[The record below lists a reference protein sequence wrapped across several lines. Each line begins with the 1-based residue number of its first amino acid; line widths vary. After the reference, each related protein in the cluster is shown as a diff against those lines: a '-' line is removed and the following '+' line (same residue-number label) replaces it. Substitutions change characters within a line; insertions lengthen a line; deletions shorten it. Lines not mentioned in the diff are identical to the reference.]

1 MSGHSK
7 WSTIKRKKGA
17 LDAKRGQIFTRLAR
31 DITMAARDG
40 GGDPAGNVK
49 LRLAIERAR
58 AENMPKDNI
67 ERAIKKGTGDD
78 KGAAAFEE
86 ILYEAYAPH
95 GIALL
100 IQAVTDNRNRTISDL
115 RHALSKNGGSMG
127 EGGSVAWQFERKA
140 YFSFPLGTHS
150 EENLF
155 ERVVDSG
162 ADDLLVDEGTVEVYG
177 PADSFKSIVDALTDI
192 GIEPEA
198 AELRYE
204 PTQPIELEPKQ
215 AAAVL
220 RTIEAIED
228 LDDTQNV
235 YSNLQITDEAL
246 AELEA
251 A

>member
-31 DITMAARDG
+31 DITMAAREG

-49 LRLAIERAR
+49 LRLAIEKAR

-78 KGAAAFEE
+78 KGATAFEE

-95 GIALL
+95 GIAIL
-100 IQAVTDNRNRTISDL
+100 IQSVTDNRNRTISDL
-115 RHALSKNGGSMG
+115 RHALGKNGGSMG

-140 YFSFPLGTHS
+140 YFSFPLGKRG
-150 EENLF
+150 EEELF
-155 ERVVDSG
+155 ELVVDNG
-162 ADDLLVDEGTVEVYG
+162 ADDLLVDEGTVEIYG
-177 PADSFKSIVDALTDI
+177 PAEAFKSIVDALTGA
-192 GIEPEA
+192 GIEPES

-204 PTQPIELEPKQ
+204 PNQPIELEPKQ